1 MCHHETARIVHIAAT
16 YACSPSAKLLTDG
29 NKRQGSPVF
38 TEAQCVPFQPERNRS
53 MPSRFVAITLLLA
66 TSLLIS
72 ACANT
77 VRGVGRD
84 VQSTAD
90 AVEDV
95 AQ

>member
-1 MCHHETARIVHIAAT
+1 
-16 YACSPSAKLLTDG
+16 
-29 NKRQGSPVF
+29 
-38 TEAQCVPFQPERNRS
+38 